1 MQNVQIIEADS
12 HKHLGLWLSNDGSW
26 HQHISYITEK
36 AWFRINIMRK
46 LKFQLDRK
54 SLETIYLS
62 FIRPLLE
69 YADVIW
75 DNCCQYEKNELDKI
89 QNEAARIATGAT
101 KLVSLNALY
110 NEIGWEPL
118 QDRRRDHK
126 LTLFYKMMYNLT
138 PLYLSS

>member
-1 MQNVQIIEADS
+1 MKNVHIKEADS

-69 YADVIW
+69 YADVTW
-75 DNCCQYEKNELDKI
+75 DNRCQYEKNELDKI
-89 QNEAARIATGAT
+89 KNEAARIATGAT

-110 NEIGWEPL
+110 NEIGWE
-118 QDRRRDHK
+118 
-126 LTLFYKMMYNLT
+126 LTAR
-138 PLYLSS
+138 